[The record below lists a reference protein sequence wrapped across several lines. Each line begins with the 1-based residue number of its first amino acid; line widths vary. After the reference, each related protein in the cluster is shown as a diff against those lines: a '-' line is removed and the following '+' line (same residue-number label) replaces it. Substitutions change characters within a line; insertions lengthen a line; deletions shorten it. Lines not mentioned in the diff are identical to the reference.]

1 MYTREFILKKRISEE
16 SLELLHQVCNLPF
29 SEFELK
35 NHFLITFYAKN
46 PSEFDVISQLLNQL
60 KLINSDLK
68 DLEQGINNSKSI
80 NLSNVNMDNWKSFL
94 SDIQISKSIS
104 IQMPWSDKIDANS
117 ILINPSLAFGTG
129 HHQTTQSCIK
139 ILCRLKDENFNPQTA
154 LDIGTGTGILSFV
167 CGKLFGCKIFAIDN
181 DRNAID
187 QFNNNLELNKEIE
200 GNYFVS
206 FTSDIDFNKQYDLI
220 IMNISSN
227 YIMKNL
233 EQILNLKNYKY
244 IIISGFIFND
254 LQSINMCINDYKVKI
269 VKLYSQDDWV
279 TLGLINE

>member
-1 MYTREFILKKRISEE
+1 MYTREFILKKEFLRNRELS
-16 SLELLHQVCNLPF
+16 SLNLPF

-139 ILCRLKDENFNPQTA
+139 NYLDLKMKILILK
-154 LDIGTGTGILSFV
+154 LL
-167 CGKLFGCKIFAIDN
+167 
-181 DRNAID
+181 
-187 QFNNNLELNKEIE
+187 
-200 GNYFVS
+200 
-206 FTSDIDFNKQYDLI
+206 LI
-220 IMNISSN
+220 
-227 YIMKNL
+227 
-233 EQILNLKNYKY
+233 
-244 IIISGFIFND
+244 
-254 LQSINMCINDYKVKI
+254 
-269 VKLYSQDDWV
+269 
-279 TLGLINE
+279 